1 MQYPKISIVTISFNS
16 AQYVEDMILSIL
28 NQQYPNLEY
37 IIIDGGST
45 DGTIDIIEKYRSQ
58 LAVFI
63 SEPDKGP
70 ADALNKGFKKATGEI
85 MGWLNTD
92 DRLHPKSLF
101 AVAEMFNGL
110 KDVSWVMGFPTW
122 FNASGT
128 CLNEIHY
135 NRNKPYYYPQYIGD
149 NLHLKFARWSK
160 WRFAMGD
167 FSAIQQESVFWRR
180 SLWEKAGGHIK
191 EEYLAFDLELWTR
204 FFEHAQL
211 HTAQVLVGGFRVHG
225 NQLSFNQQQRY
236 QQESQKVID
245 AFRRRL
251 FGQNFG
257 YIMRTLLARLT
268 KPFYYYET
276 PVLKK
281 IYPALLDLPP
291 HIMYDFLEE
300 RFEVAGK

>member
-1 MQYPKISIVTISFNS
+1 MHYPKISIVTISFNS
-16 AQYVEDMILSIL
+16 AQYIEDMILSIL
-28 NQQYPNLEY
+28 DQGYPNLEY
-37 IIIDGGST
+37 IIVDGGST
-45 DGTIDIIEKYRSQ
+45 DGTVDIIEKYKHK
-58 LAVFI
+58 LTVFI
-63 SEPDKGP
+63 CEPDKGP
-70 ADALNKGFKKATGEI
+70 ADALNKGFKRATGEI

-92 DRLHPKSLF
+92 DRLHTKSLF
-101 AVAEMFNGL
+101 AIAGIFNSL
-110 KDVSWVMGFPTW
+110 PDVSWVMGFPTW
-122 FNASGT
+122 FNAQGT

-135 NRNKPYYYPQYIGD
+135 NPAKRYYLPQYIGD

-191 EEYLAFDLELWTR
+191 EEFLAFDLELWTR

-211 HTAQVLVGGFRVHG
+211 YTAQVLVGGFRVHG

-236 QQESQKVID
+236 KEESRKVID
-245 AFRRRL
+245 TFRNRL
-251 FGQNFG
+251 FRQTFG
-257 YIMRTLLARLT
+257 YTMRSILARAT

-291 HIMYDFLEE
+291 HIVYDLSTNSFSVSE
-300 RFEVAGK
+300 K